1 MNNLIL
7 FINSFLSYLL
17 VFAVIVAVVAVAVA
31 IGITLRKKKDAKEM
45 ALESAAADKGNQQ
58 SAGSRTAADRL

>member
-1 MNNLIL
+1 VYDYILQISKEFFMNNLIL

-17 VFAVIVAVVAVAVA
+17 VFAVIVVVVAVAVA

-45 ALESAAADKGNQQ
+45 ALESAAADKE
-58 SAGSRTAADRL
+58 

>member
-17 VFAVIVAVVAVAVA
+17 VFAVFAVCIVASCLLGVA
-31 IGITLRKKKDAKEM
+31 LRKYRNKSAETKE
-45 ALESAAADKGNQQ
+45 EV
-58 SAGSRTAADRL
+58 

>member
-17 VFAVIVAVVAVAVA
+17 VFAVFAVA
-31 IGITLRKKKDAKEM
+31 IVAACFLGVTLRKRKDKKMET
-45 ALESAAADKGNQQ
+45 
-58 SAGSRTAADRL
+58 AGLSTEEQ

>member
-17 VFAVIVAVVAVAVA
+17 VALVIVILGAIAIT
-31 IGITLRKKKDAKEM
+31 IGITMRKRSDAKLA
-45 ALESAAADKGNQQ
+45 ALEET
-58 SAGSRTAADRL
+58 AGTTGSGEQEA

>member
-17 VFAVIVAVVAVAVA
+17 VFAVFVAA
-31 IGITLRKKKDAKEM
+31 IILSCVLGVTLRKMKNQKAKTVSIET
-45 ALESAAADKGNQQ
+45 EEQ
-58 SAGSRTAADRL
+58 

>member
-1 MNNLIL
+1 MYNLIL

-17 VFAVIVAVVAVAVA
+17 VFAVIVVVVAVAVA

-45 ALESAAADKGNQQ
+45 ALESAAADKE
-58 SAGSRTAADRL
+58 